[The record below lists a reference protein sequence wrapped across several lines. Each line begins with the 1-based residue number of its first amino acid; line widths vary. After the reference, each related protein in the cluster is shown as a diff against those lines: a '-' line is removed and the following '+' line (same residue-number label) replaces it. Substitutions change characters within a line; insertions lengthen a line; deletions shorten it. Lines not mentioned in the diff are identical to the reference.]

1 MIGLDRA
8 RSTVVA
14 PLLAGL
20 YLLVVVGPLLA
31 LVVSLGAVPLADWSG
46 LLLPGER
53 RFLLWLRSVGLAVG
67 VSLGGMGLGL
77 AIALTLRRR
86 RRGPLAGLRWILILL
101 APLPSTT
108 HAFAWSW
115 VITLFNRALG
125 RIGLRP
131 LSLRGWVATWWIE
144 VLWLMP
150 IAVGLASIALESV
163 DRRLIESARLLQ
175 PDTRALARVVLPLA
189 APLLLA
195 GAGLIFLLSL
205 VDYTIP
211 SLCQVNVSAL
221 DIFADFSV
229 HHRPGHALLVS
240 APLLVTT
247 TVAVVL
253 FQAKLR
259 SVALDP
265 NWHRAAPDVPFRW
278 PVSVRVLLYGALAVM
293 VLAAGIPVLGLVSQ
307 VDGVQEL
314 ALTLSEARQEI
325 AFSLIVAVLAALVN
339 LPIAYVAA
347 RGVLS
352 RGLLGRAWWLAITV
366 PMALPGPLV
375 GIGLITLW
383 NGPGW
388 AKLGVY
394 GSRWT
399 PVLAALARYVPLGA
413 LVLVAA
419 MRRINR
425 LHLEAA
431 ELLQTSRLRSWFFVR
446 LPLLAPGLLASAGLV
461 FCLTLS
467 ELSATLL
474 VSPPG
479 QSTLT
484 IRIYNYLHYGASGT
498 VAGLT
503 LVLTALVLV
512 FGLIA
517 TVFLILWTRL
527 MAGPG
532 AGGNG
537 R

>member
-1 MIGLDRA
+1 MIGRDRA
-8 RSTVVA
+8 RSSVVA

-20 YLLVVVGPLLA
+20 YLLVVIGPLLA

-46 LLLPGER
+46 LLLPGGR
-53 RFLLWLRSVGLAVG
+53 RFLLWLRSVGLAIG

-77 AIALTLRRR
+77 AIALILRRR
-86 RRGPLAGLRWILILL
+86 RRGPLAQLRWVFVLL

-115 VITLFNRALG
+115 VTTLLNRVLG
-125 RIGLRP
+125 QVGLRP
-131 LSLRGWVATWWIE
+131 LSLRGWVAAWWIE

-189 APLLLA
+189 APLLLV

-205 VDYTIP
+205 VDYAIP

-229 HHRPGHALLVS
+229 HNRPGRALLVS
-240 APLLVTT
+240 MPLLVTT
-247 TVAVVL
+247 TATVIL
-253 FQAKLR
+253 FQARLR

-265 NWHRAAPDVPFRW
+265 NWHRATLDVPFRW
-278 PVSVRVLLYGALAVM
+278 PVSVRVVLYGALAVM
-293 VLAAGIPVLGLVSQ
+293 LLAAGIPVFALVSQ
-307 VDGVQEL
+307 IDGIQEL

-325 AFSLIVAVLAALVN
+325 AFSLIVAILAALVN

-347 RGVLS
+347 RGVFS
-352 RGLLGRAWWLAITV
+352 GGPPGHGWWLAITI
-366 PMALPGPLV
+366 PMALPGPLM

-388 AKLGVY
+388 ANLGIY
-394 GSRWT
+394 GSRWM
-399 PVLAALARYVPLGA
+399 PVLAALARYAPLGA

-419 MRRINR
+419 MRRVNPR
-425 LHLEAA
+425 QLEAA
-431 ELLQTSRLRSWFFVR
+431 QLLQTSRLRSWLLVR

-474 VSPPG
+474 VAPPG

-503 LVLTALVLV
+503 LVLTALVLI

-517 TVFLILWTRL
+517 TVFLLLWTRL
-527 MAGPG
+527 TSGPG
-532 AGGNG
+532 TG
-537 R
+537 RDGR

>member
-1 MIGLDRA
+1 MVGLR
-8 RSTVVA
+8 T
-14 PLLAGL
+14 
-20 YLLVVVGPLLA
+20 
-31 LVVSLGAVPLADWSG
+31 VPLPDWPG
-46 LLLPGER
+46 LLLPRGR
-53 RFLLWLRSVGLAVG
+53 RFLLWLRSVGLAAG

-77 AIALTLRRR
+77 AIAFILRRR
-86 RRGPLAGLRWILILL
+86 RRSPLAGLQWILILL

-115 VITLFNRALG
+115 VTTLLNRTLG
-125 RIGLRP
+125 RVGLRP
-131 LSLRGWVATWWIE
+131 LSLRGWVAAWWIE
-144 VLWLMP
+144 VLWLIP

-175 PDTRALARVVLPLA
+175 PDTRALGRVVLPLA
-189 APLLLA
+189 APLLLT
-195 GAGLIFLLSL
+195 GGGLIFLLSL

-211 SLCQVNVSAL
+211 SLCQVNVFAL

-229 HHRPGHALLVS
+229 HNRPARALLVS

-247 TVAVVL
+247 TAAVLL
-253 FQAKLR
+253 FQARFR
-259 SVALDP
+259 SVALDS
-265 NWHRAAPDVPFRW
+265 NWHRAAPGVPYRW
-278 PVSVRVLLYGALAVM
+278 PPGLRVVFYGALAVM
-293 VLAAGIPVLGLVSQ
+293 VLAAGIPVLALVSQ
-307 VDGVQEL
+307 VNGVREL

-325 AFSLIVAVLAALVN
+325 AFSVMVAALAALVN

-352 RGLLGRAWWLAITV
+352 RGLIGRAWWFAITV

-383 NGPGW
+383 NRPGW
-388 AKLGVY
+388 ASTGVY
-394 GSRWT
+394 GSRWM

-431 ELLQTSRLRSWFFVR
+431 ELLQTSRLWSWLFVR

-517 TVFLILWTRL
+517 TIFLIFWTRL
-527 MAGPG
+527 TAGPG
-532 AGGNG
+532 GGRDG

>member
-1 MIGLDRA
+1 
-8 RSTVVA
+8 
-14 PLLAGL
+14 
-20 YLLVVVGPLLA
+20 
-31 LVVSLGAVPLADWSG
+31 
-46 LLLPGER
+46 
-53 RFLLWLRSVGLAVG
+53 
-67 VSLGGMGLGL
+67 
-77 AIALTLRRR
+77 
-86 RRGPLAGLRWILILL
+86 
-101 APLPSTT
+101 
-108 HAFAWSW
+108 
-115 VITLFNRALG
+115 
-125 RIGLRP
+125 
-131 LSLRGWVATWWIE
+131 
-144 VLWLMP
+144 MP

-229 HHRPGHALLVS
+229 HNRPGRALLVS
-240 APLLVTT
+240 VPLLITT
-247 TVAVVL
+247 TAAVLL
-253 FQAKLR
+253 FQARLR
-259 SVALDP
+259 SVALNP
-265 NWHRAAPDVPFRW
+265 NWHRATSDVPYRW
-278 PVSVRVLLYGALAVM
+278 PPGIRVVFCGTLAVM
-293 VLAAGIPVLGLVSQ
+293 VLAAGIPVLALVSQ
-307 VDGVQEL
+307 VDGVREL
-314 ALTLSEARQEI
+314 TLTLSEARREI

-352 RGLLGRAWWLAITV
+352 DGPLSHGWWLAITI

-388 AKLGVY
+388 ANLAIY
-394 GSRWT
+394 GSRWM

-419 MRRINR
+419 MRRINPR
-425 LHLEAA
+425 HLEAA
-431 ELLQTSRLRSWFFVR
+431 ELLHTSRLRSWLFVR

-461 FCLTLS
+461 FCLALS

-479 QSTLT
+479 QSTLM
-484 IRIYNYLHYGASGT
+484 IRIYNYLHYGASET

-503 LVLTALVLV
+503 LVLTALVMI

-517 TVFLILWTRL
+517 TVVLILWNRL
-527 MAGPG
+527 TAGPG
-532 AGGNG
+532 GG
-537 R
+537 RDER